1 MTDSMTMHTWVT
13 RLAHRSSASSVA
25 RVLQARFAP
34 CVLDLLGQPRPQAH
48 MATEAII

>member
-1 MTDSMTMHTWVT
+1 MTSSMTMHPWLT

-25 RVLQARFAP
+25 RVPQARFAP

-48 MATEAII
+48 MATKEII